1 MTESGVAATSM
12 LLSGHDTPVWENR
25 ALLLTA
31 SQYTRLQT
39 SSLSD
44 YRSIDVRPP
53 DHRMEYHT
61 LRGHLMFSPGF
72 SSSRASGGGK
82 RARLTRLRKAPV
94 QHQLLIITSTP
105 SKMGSTSTQT
115 KIGLSSKASSSRSCR
130 HQQG

>member
-82 RARLTRLRKAPV
+82 RARLTRLRKA
-94 QHQLLIITSTP
+94 QLLIITSTP
-105 SKMGSTSTQT
+105 SKMGSTSTHT

-130 HQQG
+130 HQQDE